1 MELLTN
7 RLQMVADL
15 LRDDRPFADIGT
27 DHAYLPVAMLLKG
40 RVPSA
45 AACDVGEGPL
55 ANAAKT
61 VEKYG
66 LTDKVEL
73 VLCSGFEDP
82 RLLDYTDFCLAGMGG
97 NLMVDLLTAA
107 PWLLREGTHLV
118 LQPQSHAEDVRDYLY
133 RNGFS
138 ILRETAT
145 VDSERVYIAMEAQ
158 YTGVVKDATLAE
170 CYIGELGNS
179 PAPRKYDH
187 FRTVLHR
194 LTTRREALLA
204 YPAEQ
209 EECDL
214 LASVISEIEAIL
226 AEE

>member
-1 MELLTN
+1 
-7 RLQMVADL
+7 MVADL